1 MKFLVDNALAP
12 RLAGA
17 LQEAGHDAVHLL
29 SLGMESSSDQD
40 IIKFAAKGSRVV
52 ITADADFS
60 RILALESRTKPSL
73 LVFRGELPRR
83 FGPLAKLF
91 LRHLPSCESSLEQ
104 GAVVIITP
112 SRIRIRELP
121 IASPRKS

>member
-40 IIKFAAKGSRVV
+40 IIKFAATSGGMRREKMIIAPANIFVKADVRRAAQ
-52 ITADADFS
+52 TASLCILMKDSAD
-60 RILALESRTKPSL
+60 E
-73 LVFRGELPRR
+73 E
-83 FGPLAKLF
+83 
-91 LRHLPSCESSLEQ
+91 
-104 GAVVIITP
+104 
-112 SRIRIRELP
+112 
-121 IASPRKS
+121 